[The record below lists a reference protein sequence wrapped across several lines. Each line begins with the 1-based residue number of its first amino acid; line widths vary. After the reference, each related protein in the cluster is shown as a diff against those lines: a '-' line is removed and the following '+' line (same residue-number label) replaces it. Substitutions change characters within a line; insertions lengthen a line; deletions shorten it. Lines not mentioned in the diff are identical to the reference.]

1 MYKRIKMYD
10 STGLPLESVSQWDVN
25 RVIMIPDISME
36 ENHSYSIQFASC
48 KSGAAY
54 VVIPNIE
61 DDVEVYE
68 NGEAEPTEKD
78 DVLVAVLPNQLT
90 VSPHVVRI
98 YIYEEDDETGER
110 KTVGMVML
118 PVVKR
123 CEPAPDNYDV
133 AGDIISVANG
143 LIVEDDMIY
152 LARDRRKFGNG
163 VDLAGLQG
171 VGATAGLTIPQLY
184 GAAADAAGITT
195 IIEEGTA

>member
-1 MYKRIKMYD
+1 MYKKIKMYD
-10 STGLPLESVSQWDVN
+10 SAGLPLESVFQWDVN

-36 ENHSYSIQFASC
+36 ENHSYTIQFASC

-54 VVIPNIE
+54 VVIPDIA

-78 DVLVAVLPNQLT
+78 DVLVVVLPNQLT

-98 YIYEEDDETGER
+98 YIYEENDETGER

-123 CEPAPDNYDV
+123 CEPAPDNYDM

-171 VGATAGLTIPQLY
+171 GGFSSGVPLPIISCTIDSANGNPE
-184 GAAADAAGITT
+184 
-195 IIEEGTA
+195 IEEES